1 MNASGT
7 ATITT
12 NKKSFHESLTQKNA
26 QMEDQQNHNRN
37 GSSNHH
43 QVLAPEVA
51 LAPVTE
57 RFLARHSHF
66 QTLGDL

>member
-43 QVLAPEVA
+43 QV
-51 LAPVTE
+51 
-57 RFLARHSHF
+57 
-66 QTLGDL
+66 